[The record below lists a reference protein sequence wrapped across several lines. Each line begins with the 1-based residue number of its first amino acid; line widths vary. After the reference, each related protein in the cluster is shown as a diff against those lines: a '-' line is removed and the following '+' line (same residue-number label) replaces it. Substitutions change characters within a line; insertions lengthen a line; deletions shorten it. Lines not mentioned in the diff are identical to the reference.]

1 MVSVIAQLVS
11 GIGLDVELVQDGGQ
25 RQDGFVQRELPAD
38 AGARAGSERF
48 VDPRSQR
55 SLVVGQES
63 VGVEVVGIW
72 APRGVAVGRVEQD
85 EHPVAAVEV
94 VAAAADAGRRFR
106 LPVVAGHDRGQPQG
120 LVDDST
126 QVAQFGD
133 VVEFDVGVAAIG
145 PVLIDFGAGRSAAS
159 GCVARWCSANA
170 TVLAVVSLPATRSVR
185 TWLMMLSSSSRSPVS
200 GSAVCSILSRM
211 LV

>member
-1 MVSVIAQLVS
+1 MVSVIRSWYPGSDSMWNWCKMAASVRT
-11 GIGLDVELVQDGGQ
+11 D
-25 RQDGFVQRELPAD
+25 FVQRELPAD

-72 APRGVAVGRVEQD
+72 APRGVAVGSVEQD

-94 VAAAADAGRRFR
+94 VAAAADDGGRFG
-106 LPVVAGHDRGQPQG
+106 LPVVAGHDRGQSQG

-145 PVLIDFGAGRSAAS
+145 PELIDFRAGPLRGIGVWSRGGA
-159 GCVARWCSANA
+159 ARMRLCWRWFRC
-170 TVLAVVSLPATRSVR
+170 RR
-185 TWLMMLSSSSRSPVS
+185 RE
-200 GSAVCSILSRM
+200 G
-211 LV
+211 